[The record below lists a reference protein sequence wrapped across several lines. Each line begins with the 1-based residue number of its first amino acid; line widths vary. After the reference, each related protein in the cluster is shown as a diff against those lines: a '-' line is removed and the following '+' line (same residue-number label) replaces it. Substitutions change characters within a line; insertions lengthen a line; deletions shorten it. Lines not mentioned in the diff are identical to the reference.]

1 VPEIRI
7 QLSNSDQ
14 SRHLL
19 QALRGHCEVDT
30 VPGTDNLVLEILE
43 APTSDHG
50 SVLRRLDGW
59 QSEFGVRSISIELD
73 GRDYVMS
80 KTSKRRTVARSS

>member
-1 VPEIRI
+1 MHEIRI

-19 QALRGHCEVDT
+19 QALRGHCEVDM
-30 VPGTDNLVLEILE
+30 VPGEDNLVLEILE
-43 APTSDHG
+43 SPSSGHE

-59 QSEFGVRSISIELD
+59 QCEFGVATIAIEFD
-73 GRDYVMS
+73 GRDYVLT
-80 KTSKRRTVARSS
+80 KTP

>member
-1 VPEIRI
+1 VYEIRI

-19 QALRGHCEVDT
+19 QALRGHCEVDM
-30 VPGTDNLVLEILE
+30 VPGEDCLVLEILE
-43 APTSDHG
+43 RPSPGHE

-59 QSEFGVRSISIELD
+59 QCEFGVATISIELN
-73 GRDYVMS
+73 GRDYVMT
-80 KTSKRRTVARSS
+80 KTP